1 MVLGGVRRKTGSG
14 NSQYTLYAIVKEFL
28 KVLCVCK
35 CCGPEAT
42 PQAWPLILRT
52 ALLHRL
58 YFHLY
63 LTDKGIE
70 TPRGYVTCLTSLTQQ
85 AGGKPGCNLRWLD
98 FSL

>member
-14 NSQYTLYAIVKEFL
+14 NSQNTLYAIVKEFL

-35 CCGPEAT
+35 CCELEAT
-42 PQAWPLILRT
+42 PHAWPLILRT

-70 TPRGYVTCLTSLTQQ
+70 APRCYITCLTLLTQQ
-85 AGGKPGCNLRWLD
+85 VGGSQAAISGG
-98 FSL
+98 